1 MKSTEEEILFR
12 IDDED
17 KEYKAF
23 RDIFPLGKTM
33 RNEARQYMRKW
44 VQQILNGERI
54 NVIELFS
61 KYKLVD

>member
-1 MKSTEEEILFR
+1 MKSTDEGMLVR

-17 KEYKAF
+17 REYKAY

-54 NVIELFS
+54 NVIELFN
-61 KYKLVD
+61 KYKWDN